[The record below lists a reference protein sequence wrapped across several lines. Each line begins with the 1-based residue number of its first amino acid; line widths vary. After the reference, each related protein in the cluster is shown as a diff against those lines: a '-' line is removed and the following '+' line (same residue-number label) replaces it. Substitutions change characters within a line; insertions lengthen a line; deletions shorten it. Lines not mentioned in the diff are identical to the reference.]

1 MPVAWLETVYRP
13 RKDTNMVHHRRLMW
27 LRVAASNDIA
37 RHHGMTTLHSLYGHN
52 KGLDAAGRLF

>member
-1 MPVAWLETVYRP
+1 
-13 RKDTNMVHHRRLMW
+13 MVHHRRLMW

-52 KGLDAAGRLF
+52 EGLDAAGRLL